1 MDLVIRRA
9 RRSDKRDVLAAVRT
23 IWGGQD
29 RIPDVFD
36 RWVTHR
42 TGPFFVAESGGR
54 VVGMGKLTVVS
65 PTEAWLEGGRVAPRW
80 RRKGIATALIA
91 HRVAYARD
99 RGFRVLR
106 FTTASDNTPIHRAAR
121 HFGFSR
127 VGALSRREAPA
138 MRGAPP
144 TRATPAQK
152 RAVLQR
158 VGPLVQLGHG
168 WEWREITSRDIRSAI
183 ARSRVFVS
191 GKDLGAAAVLG
202 DRYNASLMVA
212 AIGGHA
218 RPLAELLRGLRA
230 EARRRR
236 LDDVSF
242 YVSSPGEARAA
253 RSAGYTRPWSG
264 EVYLF
269 EKRFTRRAGSAPSP
283 APR

>member
-1 MDLVIRRA
+1 MDLLIRRA

-23 IWGGQD
+23 IWGGED

-36 RWVTHR
+36 TWVTHR

-54 VVGMGKLTVVS
+54 VIGMGKLTVVS

-91 HRVAYARD
+91 HRIAYARD

-106 FTTASDNTPIHRAAR
+106 FSTASDNTPIHRAAK
-121 HFGFSR
+121 HFGFRR

-138 MRGAPP
+138 MAAGAPP
-144 TRATPAQK
+144 ARPTRTQEG
-152 RAVLQR
+152 AVLRR

-168 WEWREITSRDIRSAI
+168 WEWREITARDVRSAV

-191 GKDLGAAAVLG
+191 GKDVGAAAVLG
-202 DRYNASLMVA
+202 QRYDASLMIA

-218 RPLAELLRGLRA
+218 RPLTDLLRGLRA
-230 EARRRR
+230 EARRRG

-242 YVSSPGEARAA
+242 YVSNPSEGHAA

-269 EKRFTRRAGSAPSP
+269 EKRL
-283 APR
+283 

>member
-29 RIPDVFD
+29 RIPEVFD
-36 RWVTHR
+36 AWVTQR
-42 TGPFFVAESGGR
+42 SGPFFVAESAGR

-91 HRVAYARD
+91 HRIAYARD

-106 FTTASDNTPIHRAAR
+106 FSTASDNTPIHRAAR
-121 HFGFSR
+121 HFGFTR
-127 VGALSRREAPA
+127 VGALSRREATARP
-138 MRGAPP
+138 GQVPV
-144 TRATPAQK
+144 RATPAHE
-152 RAVLQR
+152 RAVLRR

-168 WEWREITSRDIRSAI
+168 WEWREITSRDVRSAI

-202 DRYNASLMVA
+202 DRYNESLMVA

-218 RPLAELLRGLRA
+218 RPLAGPLRGLRA
-230 EARRRR
+230 EARR
-236 LDDVSF
+236 
-242 YVSSPGEARAA
+242 P
-253 RSAGYTRPWSG
+253 RPDH
-264 EVYLF
+264 VAY
-269 EKRFTRRAGSAPSP
+269 
-283 APR
+283 

>member
-138 MRGAPP
+138 MPGAPL
-144 TRATPAQK
+144 TRATRAQE
-152 RAVLQR
+152 RAVLRR

-168 WEWREITSRDIRSAI
+168 WEWREITSGDVRSAI
-183 ARSRVFVS
+183 ARSRVVVS
-191 GKDLGAAAVLG
+191 GKDVGAAAVLG

-218 RPLAELLRGLRA
+218 RPLADLLLGLRA
-230 EARRRR
+230 EAKRRG
-236 LDDVSF
+236 LGDASF
-242 YVSSPGEARAA
+242 YVSNVTERRAA
-253 RSAGYTRPWSG
+253 RSAGYRKPWSG
-264 EVYLF
+264 ETYLF
-269 EKRFTRRAGSAPSP
+269 EKRLRERVG
-283 APR
+283 